1 MGERVERICIR
12 QLQSCP
18 RRLRW
23 WQDGKTRWKEVLS
36 GAVDRRFFQDSPGDR
51 RVIVGIEGTL
61 SEANQWTAVPPG
73 VSCTRCGRDFV
84 LAVPGET
91 WTDQLFGRLRVL
103 AFRCQVCNAR
113 FRSRQATPSRERG
126 LGRRQY
132 LRLPIQLPILIQFRD
147 GSTSTAR
154 VKDLSIGGCEIMGT
168 HALERGSTFTI
179 RISGLLYYSGQI
191 DAEVV
196 VVHTA
201 RPQAAGLKFI
211 RLSELRQEEF
221 GRALYIAWK
230 IGRNSWPSPSV
241 TS

>member
-1 MGERVERICIR
+1 MV
-12 QLQSCP
+12 
-18 RRLRW
+18 
-23 WQDGKTRWKEVLS
+23 
-36 GAVDRRFFQDSPGDR
+36 
-51 RVIVGIEGTL
+51 IEGTM
-61 SEANQWTAVPPG
+61 SEGNQWSAASPD

-91 WTDQLFGRLRVL
+91 WTDRLYSRLRVSP
-103 AFRCQVCNAR
+103 FRCQVCNAR
-113 FRSRQATPSRERG
+113 FRSRQAEPPHEMG
-126 LGRRQY
+126 MGRRQY
-132 LRLPIQLPILIQFRD
+132 FRLPIQLPVLIQFRD
-147 GSTSTAR
+147 GTTSTAR

-168 HALERGSTFTI
+168 HTLERGSTFTI

-191 DAEVV
+191 DAEVI

>member
-1 MGERVERICIR
+1 MMV
-12 QLQSCP
+12 
-18 RRLRW
+18 
-23 WQDGKTRWKEVLS
+23 
-36 GAVDRRFFQDSPGDR
+36 
-51 RVIVGIEGTL
+51 IEGTM
-61 SEANQWTAVPPG
+61 SGGNQWTAVPPD

-84 LAVPGET
+84 LAVTGET
-91 WTDQLFGRLRVL
+91 WADWLFGRLRVL
-103 AFRCQVCNAR
+103 PFRCQVCNAR
-113 FRSRQATPSRERG
+113 FRSRQAQPSRERG
-126 LGRRQY
+126 LRRRQY
-132 LRLPIQLPILIQFRD
+132 LRLPIQLPVLIQFRD

-168 HALERGSTFTI
+168 HTLERGSTFTI
-179 RISGLLYYSGQI
+179 RMSGLLYYSGQI

-211 RLSELRQEEF
+211 QLSELRQEEF

-230 IGRNSWPSPSV
+230 IGKNSWPSPSV